1 MRTPLLKITLS
12 ILMLLFTITVS
23 AQTNGTLTFTFTEIA
38 KTPTYPGNSQHVLAV
53 WIQSNAGA
61 FMKTKLRYAGNVTSD
76 HLPTWAVNSGGTAA
90 NCLAAACNVVDATT
104 GATRASWTTYTV
116 SWDGKKGPAATA
128 TLQPDGVYKVAIQS
142 TWNHGT
148 TGTALTTYTF
158 TKGAS
163 IDYQTPAANATFTN
177 ITLHWDP
184 IVTSINEATVQNP
197 VIEVY
202 PNPTNGVFNV
212 DYNNANTI
220 KVINTLGVLVHETK
234 LNELSQ
240 GTKSIDL
247 SNFANGIYMITVSN
261 EHGSSI
267 HKVILNK

>member
-1 MRTPLLKITLS
+1 MRIPLLKIILS
-12 ILMLLFTITVS
+12 AFILLFTITVS
-23 AQTNGTLTFTFTEIA
+23 AQTSGTLTFTFTEIA
-38 KTPTYPGNSQHVLAV
+38 KSPTYPGNSQHMLAV
-53 WIQSNAGA
+53 WIQTNAGA
-61 FMKTKLRYAGNVTSD
+61 FVKTKLRYVGAVTND
-76 HLPTWAVNSGGTAA
+76 HLPTWASQASCTSGLA
-90 NCLAAACNVVDATT
+90 NNASCNTLDGTT

-116 SWDGKKGPAATA
+116 SWDGKKGAAATG

-158 TKGAS
+158 TKGPS
-163 IDYQTPAANATFTN
+163 VDHQTPAANATYTN
-177 ITLHWDP
+177 ITLHWEP
-184 IVTSINEATVQNP
+184 VVTAINEANSQNP
-197 VIEVY
+197 LIEVY

-212 DYNNANTI
+212 DYSNAKTI

-234 LNELSQ
+234 LDELSQ
-240 GTKSIDL
+240 GTKNIDL
-247 SNFANGIYMITVSN
+247 SNYANGIYVITVSN